1 MSKSTPGIVY
11 IAQRQPLNVF
21 VLLINERSQL
31 IINKT

>member
-1 MSKSTPGIVY
+1 MSKSTPWIVY
-11 IAQRQPLNVF
+11 IAQRQALNVF